1 MMIKE
6 GGHNMGVKKSRGAV
20 IGIVTLFFLAL
31 EAILVPSSESS
42 IRVASYLEQSAETSY
57 QNFPGEWSVKK
68 WQGPVEVKVI
78 QEDGRKVLRVTSH
91 QAGVSLH
98 RGLAFNVNANPVLS
112 WEWKVSNL
120 SIAGDAPGK
129 VLDTHPAGVYLM
141 FPRFPALMNSQ
152 FIGYI
157 WSDVLPVGTII
168 QSPSNASVF
177 HVVVRTGS
185 DSLGSWVSEERDVV
199 ADYKKIFGQS
209 PSKLGGISL
218 ILDSADVKPEM
229 TNFFGSIDFNPRHS
243 SNQVIT
249 REETAAIKVIDQKDN
264 NKFVASLLILFG
276 LAGNKNS
283 P

>member
-1 MMIKE
+1 
-6 GGHNMGVKKSRGAV
+6 MGAKKSRGVV
-20 IGIVTLFFLAL
+20 IGLATLFFFAIEAL
-31 EAILVPSSESS
+31 LVPSSESS

-57 QNFPGEWSVKK
+57 EDLPREWLVKK
-68 WQGPVEVKVI
+68 WKGPVEVKVI
-78 QEDGRKVLRVTSH
+78 QEKGRKVLRVTSY

-98 RGLAFNVNANPVLS
+98 RGLTFNVKTNPVLS

-120 SIAGDAPGK
+120 SVAVDAPSK
-129 VLDTHPAGVYLM
+129 FLDTHPAGVYLM

-157 WSDVLPVGTII
+157 WSDVLPVGAII
-168 QSPSNASVF
+168 QSPSNSSVF

-185 DSLGSWVSEERDVV
+185 KSLGSWVTEERDVV
-199 ADYKKIFGQS
+199 ADYEKIFGQS

-218 ILDSADVKPEM
+218 ILDSADAKSERA
-229 TNFFGSIDFNPRHS
+229 NFFGSIDFNPRDS
-243 SNQVIT
+243 SNQVF
-249 REETAAIKVIDQKDN
+249 RSDETTTIKVAGQKNN
-264 NKFVASLLILFG
+264 NKFLASLLMLFG